1 MSLAVPSQRILLTRP
16 EPGAARTRARLEAL
30 GHTVVS
36 DPMLRFKETGAPLP
50 RGPFSALAFT
60 SAHGVRALA
69 ARPQASALRGL
80 PVFTVGARTGAQA
93 RAAGFTHVIEADGN
107 VQALAALLAARLAPG
122 ARILHAAGADRAG
135 DLAALLG
142 RHHLAVA
149 LCVLYAMAPAQTLA
163 DATRTALLLGNLDTA
178 LHYSARSAQ
187 TLLHCVAT
195 DGVKELLRALRHLCL
210 SPAIAAPLAAA
221 GCAVE
226 IAEAAEEDALL
237 TLL

>member
-1 MSLAVPSQRILLTRP
+1 MPLAARPQRILLTRP

-30 GHTVVS
+30 GHSVLG

-93 RAAGFTHVIEADGN
+93 RAAGFAHVIEAEGN
-107 VQALAALLAARLAPG
+107 IEALAALLSARLAPG

-142 RHHLAVA
+142 RRQIAVA
-149 LCVLYAMAPAQTLA
+149 LCVLYAMVPAQNLA
-163 DATRTALLLGNLDTA
+163 DATRTALIEGRIDTA
-178 LHYSARSAQ
+178 LHYSTRSAQ
-187 TLLHCVAT
+187 TLLHCVAA

-210 SPAIAAPLAAA
+210 SSAHAAPLAAA
-221 GCAVE
+221 GCTVE
-226 IAEAAEEDALL
+226 IAETAEEDALL

>member
-1 MSLAVPSQRILLTRP
+1 MSLAARPQCILLTRP

-30 GHTVVS
+30 GHSVVS
-36 DPMLRFKETGAPLP
+36 DPMLHFKETGAPLP

-80 PVFTVGARTGAQA
+80 PVFTVGGRTGAQA
-93 RAAGFTHVIEADGN
+93 RLAGFAHVIEADGN
-107 VQALAALLAARLAPG
+107 IEALAALLSARLAPG

-135 DLAALLG
+135 DLAAMLG
-142 RHHLAVA
+142 RRQIAVA
-149 LCVLYAMAPAQTLA
+149 LCVLYAMAPAQKLA
-163 DATRTALLLGNLDTA
+163 DATRDALIEGRIDTA
-178 LHYSARSAQ
+178 LHYSTRSAQ
-187 TLLHCVAT
+187 TLLHCVAA

-210 SPAIAAPLAAA
+210 SSAIAAPLAAA
-221 GCAVE
+221 GCTVE
-226 IAEAAEEDALL
+226 IAETAEEDALL

>member
-1 MSLAVPSQRILLTRP
+1 MPLAARSQRILLTRP

-30 GHTVVS
+30 GHSVVG

-80 PVFTVGARTGAQA
+80 PVFTVGGRTGAQA
-93 RAAGFTHVIEADGN
+93 RLAGFAHVIEADGN
-107 VQALAALLAARLAPG
+107 IEALAALLSARLAPG

-135 DLAALLG
+135 DLAAMLG
-142 RHHLAVA
+142 RRQIAVA
-149 LCVLYAMAPAQTLA
+149 LCVLYAMAPAQKLA
-163 DATRTALLLGNLDTA
+163 DATRAALIEGRIDTA
-178 LHYSARSAQ
+178 LHYSTRSAQ
-187 TLLHCVAT
+187 TLLHCVAA

-210 SPAIAAPLAAA
+210 SSAIAAPLAAA
-221 GCAVE
+221 GCTVE
-226 IAEAAEEDALL
+226 IAETAEEDALL

>member
-1 MSLAVPSQRILLTRP
+1 MPLAVRPQRILLTRP

-30 GHTVVS
+30 GHRVVS
-36 DPMLRFKETGAPLP
+36 DPMLRFSETGAPLP

-80 PVFTVGARTGAQA
+80 PVFVVGARTGAQA
-93 RAAGFTHVIEADGN
+93 RRAGFSHVIEADGN
-107 VQALAALLAARLAPG
+107 VEALAALLAARLAPG

-142 RHHLAVA
+142 RHHLPVA
-149 LCVLYAMAPAQTLA
+149 LCVLYAMVPAQSLA
-163 DATRTALLLGNLDTA
+163 PETREALVQGQIDTA
-178 LHYSARSAQ
+178 LHYSTRSAQ
-187 TLLHCVAT
+187 TLLHCVAAN
-195 DGVKELLRALRHLCL
+195 GVKELLRALRHLCL

-221 GCAVE
+221 GCTVE
-226 IAEAAEEDALL
+226 IAKAAEEDALL